1 MIKLLSFADV
11 ITITNAVLGFLA
23 LLCILSNQ
31 FQFAAAFILIGL
43 LADGLDGIVARRVG
57 NGQMGEFLET
67 VADSISLSIAPLLL
81 LYKVN
86 YDAIATQLSLHFVVG
101 FVIVFSFVCSML
113 RLGSFSALKEKRFFV
128 GLPTSANAIFLVMSS
143 FLNVDIR
150 FVLPFVVL
158 FALLMIS
165 PVRFPKHGLKSDVL
179 ATGFIVGTI
188 LLNFL
193 YNDIAPLLLLVGLM
207 LYMVVGPLHLFIKEK
222 NNHRIA
228 T

>member
-81 LYKVN
+81 LYKIN
-86 YDAIATQLSLHFVVG
+86 YDAFVTQLSLHFVVG

-165 PVRFPKHGLKSDVL
+165 PVRFPKHGLKSDIL
-179 ATGFIVGTI
+179 ATGFIIGTI
-188 LLNFL
+188 FLNFL
-193 YNDIAPLLLLVGLM
+193 YNDIAPFLLLMGLM
-207 LYMVVGPLHLFIKEK
+207 LYMIVGPLLLFMNEK
-222 NNHRIA
+222 SNQRKG

>member
-86 YDAIATQLSLHFVVG
+86 YDAIATQLSLHFVIGV
-101 FVIVFSFVCSML
+101 VIVFSFVCSML